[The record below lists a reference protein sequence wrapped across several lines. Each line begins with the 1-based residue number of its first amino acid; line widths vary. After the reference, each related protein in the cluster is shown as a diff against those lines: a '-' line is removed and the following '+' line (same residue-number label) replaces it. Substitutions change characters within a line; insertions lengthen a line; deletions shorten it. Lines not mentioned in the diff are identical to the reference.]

1 MHLIFADDAKQAS
14 PSRPGM
20 GPLVATGGLIVPA
33 ETCGQLEMAVNQACA
48 DAGFPDGEKFKW
60 SPGRETWMRSNL
72 IEDDRR
78 DFFLRVLDLSRSADA
93 RAFVVIEDGSRN
105 PAIAGQ
111 TAEFDT
117 VIMFIER
124 IESYLST
131 QGSTGV
137 VITDRPG
144 GDRAA
149 EDVFLTDCLEVLLK
163 GTPYV
168 TVEHIPINVLS
179 TSSRLVRLLQLADL
193 VTSCTTAY
201 VAGEDQYAPAVFP
214 AILAIAHRDYDCV
227 GGRGVKIHP
236 DGRYRNLYHWL
247 LDDTDFVRFQG
258 SMPLPRPGY
267 AYADDPC
274 VP

>member
-33 ETCGQLEMAVNQACA
+33 ETCGQLEAAVNQACA

-72 IEDDRR
+72 VGDHRR
-78 DFFLRVLDLSRSADA
+78 DFFLRVLGLSRDADA
-93 RAFVVIEDGSRN
+93 RAFVVIEDISSN
-105 PAIAGQ
+105 PAIEGE

-124 IESYLST
+124 SENYLSG

-137 VITDRPG
+137 VVTDRPG
-144 GDRAA
+144 GDRPA
-149 EDVFLTDCLEVLLK
+149 EDQFLTDCLEVILK

-168 TVEHIPINVLS
+168 TIEHIPINVLS
-179 TSSRLVRLLQLADL
+179 TASRLVRLLQLADL

-201 VAGEDQYAPAVFP
+201 VAGEERYAPAVFP
-214 AILAIAHRDYDCV
+214 AILAIAHRDYFCV

-247 LDDTDFVRFQG
+247 LGDTDFVRYQSG
-258 SMPLPRPGY
+258 VPLPWPGY
-267 AYADDPC
+267 AYAKDPR

>member
-1 MHLIFADDAKQAS
+1 MYLIFADDAKQAN

-20 GPLVATGGLIVPA
+20 GPIVATGGLIIPTDNSGWL
-33 ETCGQLEMAVNQACA
+33 ETAINQACA

-60 SPGRETWMRSNL
+60 SPGRETWMRTNL

-78 DFFLRVLDLSRSADA
+78 DFFLRVLGLSREAGA
-93 RAFVVIEDGSRN
+93 RAFVVIEDGASN
-105 PAIAGQ
+105 PAIDGQ

-117 VIMFIER
+117 VILFIER
-124 IESYLST
+124 VENYLATRNSN
-131 QGSTGV
+131 GV

-149 EDVFLTDCLEVLLK
+149 EDLFLTDCLEVILE

-168 TVEHIPINVLS
+168 AVEHIPINVLS
-179 TSSRLVRLLQLADL
+179 TASSLVRLLQLADL

-201 VAGEDQYAPAVFP
+201 VAGEDRYAPAVFP
-214 AILAIAHRDYDCV
+214 AILDIAHRDYDCV

-247 LDDTDFVRFQG
+247 LGDAEFIRYQSAV
-258 SMPLPRPGY
+258 PLPWAGY
-267 AYADDPC
+267 PYADDPR